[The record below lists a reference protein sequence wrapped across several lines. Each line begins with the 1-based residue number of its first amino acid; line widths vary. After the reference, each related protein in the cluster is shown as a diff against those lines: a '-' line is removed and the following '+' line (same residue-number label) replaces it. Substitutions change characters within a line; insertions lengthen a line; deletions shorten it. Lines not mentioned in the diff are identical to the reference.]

1 MTSSHYTR
9 RNQREFW
16 KFVFPEHLI
25 VVLYS
30 MKFLQHEGKA
40 WKFIFRALDKFDRAT
55 FATEVGDVPIAG
67 RLVFADA

>member
-40 WKFIFRALDKFDRAT
+40 WKFIFRA
-55 FATEVGDVPIAG
+55 
-67 RLVFADA
+67 